1 MISYGQALWLG
12 LLQGITELFPI
23 SSLGHSVIISG
34 LAGWSGNNSPEN
46 ILVFLVATH
55 FATAIVLIAFYGR
68 EWIQIIAGIFRSLFR
83 RRIETAIEKLG
94 WLLII
99 ATIPAGL
106 VGLLLQKDL
115 AKLFV
120 SARLVA
126 VVLILNGI
134 VLGVT
139 ELVIRRRVG
148 ALGKRDPAQLSFR
161 QAFFVGLTQVFALIP
176 GFSRT
181 GMTMSGSIL
190 SSLDRES
197 ALRFSFLLSGPIILA
212 AAVLKLPH
220 LASASGHALLGP
232 SLVGALA
239 AAIASYFSIKFLSRY
254 FEKAN
259 NNLIPFAVYCIVA
272 GLVSFILL

>member
-12 LLQGITELFPI
+12 VLQGVTELFPI
-23 SSLGHSVIISG
+23 SSLGHSVVISG
-34 LAGWSGNNSPEN
+34 LAGWSSTNNPGNV
-46 ILVFLVATH
+46 LVFLVATH

-68 EWIQIIAGIFRSLFR
+68 EWVKIIAGIFRSLVR
-83 RRIETAIEKLG
+83 WRIETNTERLG
-94 WLLII
+94 WLLVL

-106 VGLLLQKDL
+106 VGLALQKHL
-115 AKLFV
+115 AALFV

-126 VVLILNGI
+126 GVLILNGI
-134 VLGVT
+134 VLAAT
-139 ELVIRRRVG
+139 EIIIRRRAG
-148 ALGKRDPAQLSFR
+148 ALQKRNPAQLTFR
-161 QAFFVGLTQVFALIP
+161 QAFFVGLTQVLALIP

-181 GMTMSGSIL
+181 GMTMSGGIL

-197 ALRFSFLLSGPIILA
+197 AMRFSFLLSGPIILA

-239 AAIASYFSIKFLSRY
+239 AAVASYISIKFLSRY
-254 FEKAN
+254 FEKSS
-259 NNLIPFAVYCIVA
+259 NNLIPFALYCIVA
-272 GLVSFILL
+272 GLIAFILL

>member
-1 MISYGQALWLG
+1 MIGYGQALWLG

-34 LAGWSGNNSPEN
+34 LAGWSGSNSPEN

-55 FATAIVLIAFYGR
+55 FATAVVLIGFYGR
-68 EWIQIIAGIFRSLFR
+68 QWVQIIAGIFRSLFR
-83 RRIETAIEKLG
+83 WRIETSVERLG
-94 WLLII
+94 WLLVI

-106 VGLLLQKDL
+106 VGLLLQKRL
-115 AKLFV
+115 AELFV

-134 VLGVT
+134 VLWVT
-139 ELVIRRRVG
+139 EVIIRRRTN
-148 ALGKRDPAQLSFR
+148 ALQKNSPAKLSFG
-161 QAFFVGLTQVFALIP
+161 QAFFVGLTQVLALIP

-181 GMTMSGSIL
+181 GMTMSGGIL
-190 SSLDRES
+190 SSLDRTS

-220 LASASGHALLGP
+220 LASASGHALIGP

-254 FEKAN
+254 FEKTT
-259 NNLIPFAVYCIVA
+259 NNLIPFAIYCIIA
-272 GLVSFILL
+272 GIISFILL